1 MLADVGTEDVGRPL
15 ALRIGNPAAGI
26 LDQPA
31 VFCHL
36 DAAHHAARQQQGRP
50 AEHPGGLT
58 QHHRISVGVNLKGRE
73 GLLSLGRWMT
83 SSVSPL
89 GAVRARPAVPVRAGG
104 GARKGKRSGGVPV
117 AEHSQQ
123 GGVHV
128 VRRRC
133 ARLLVRPK
141 FLDPPVVPDSDLKYN
156 KIYSCTRVMSNNN
169 KKIMR
174 LLVVWTTYTG
184 LFIHS

>member
-156 KIYSCTRVMSNNN
+156 KIY
-169 KKIMR
+169 
-174 LLVVWTTYTG
+174 
-184 LFIHS
+184 